1 MTPAVVFHSRRS
13 KRLQHHV
20 ALAATAL
27 VTLAAVEV
35 TSSKASTFS
44 IATAYLALFLYAV
57 SFSLGPLNVI
67 RRRPNPVSTDL
78 RRDIGIWIGITAVLH
93 VLFGWRV
100 HMKYWW
106 EYLLRS
112 AEHGRG
118 GRLRLDAFGVTNWIG
133 VVATLLLVLL
143 VLISNDA
150 ALRRLRTSRWKQL
163 QRSSYIAALL
173 IVTHGVLYQIL
184 EKRDAR
190 LVLTGAIIFLGA
202 AVIQMLGRRAYLSN
216 ASARSGTTKV
226 SAPE

>member
-1 MTPAVVFHSRRS
+1 MSAKRSRQ
-13 KRLQHHV
+13 KRRIQHHV
-20 ALAATAL
+20 ALAATVL

-35 TSSKASTFS
+35 TSPKVSAFS
-44 IATAYLALFLYAV
+44 MTTAYLALLLYAA

-112 AEHGRG
+112 SEHVHGW
-118 GRLRLDAFGVTNWIG
+118 RLRLDAFGLTNWIG
-133 VVATLLLVLL
+133 VVATLMLVLL

-173 IVTHGVLYQIL
+173 IVAHGVLYQMI

-190 LVLTGAIIFLGA
+190 LVLTGAIICFGA
-202 AVIQMLGRRAYLSN
+202 AVIQTRGRRAHLRN
-216 ASARSGTTKV
+216 ASHRSSAANV
-226 SAPE
+226 SVPE